1 MDLIRRRTDCQSFKA
16 IAKIL
21 SDRAD
26 QLLTRMDILDIVNW
40 LGTILSS
47 RRSAQIAL
55 FEYGQPEWEEFAIGE
70 ERVVAER
77 QCPPTTIQ

>member
-1 MDLIRRRTDCQSFKA
+1 MPKHSKPLH
-16 IAKIL
+16 KIL

-55 FEYGQPEWEEFAIGE
+55 FEYGQPEWEDFAIAKKEWWLKGQ
-70 ERVVAER
+70 R
-77 QCPPTTIQ
+77 PPATIEQ